1 VIVAAE
7 ITSEANDKKQMLPM
21 LEKVE
26 GIVEKKPE
34 KAVMDAGYYSK
45 ENLEKA
51 GKLKANCYVPPR
63 KWEEKMQE
71 RKREAKYVFR
81 FISYKR
87 TYH

>member
-1 VIVAAE
+1 MTKSRCCLCLRNWKGV
-7 ITSEANDKKQMLPM
+7 
-21 LEKVE
+21 
-26 GIVEKKPE
+26 VEKKPE

-51 GKLKANCYVPPR
+51 EKVKTDCYVTPR